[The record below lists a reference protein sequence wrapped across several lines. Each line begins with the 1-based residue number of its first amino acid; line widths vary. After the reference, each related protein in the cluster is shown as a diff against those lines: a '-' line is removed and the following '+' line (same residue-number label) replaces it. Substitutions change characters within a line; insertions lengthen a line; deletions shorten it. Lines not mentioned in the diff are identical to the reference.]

1 MRYGFNNPNYRAL
14 AKETDGDFTK
24 FVVATR
30 KPRDMAQ
37 KWRAF
42 KNIARFFKN
51 PFGYL
56 YWKVQPLH
64 QQNRIRFFWVLLIF
78 HLYQS
83 FLLWIMIKNSKC
95 DITIDTLLFRE
106 RTHD

>member
-1 MRYGFNNPNYRAL
+1 M
-14 AKETDGDFTK
+14 AKETDGDFAK
-24 FVVATR
+24 FVTATR

-51 PFGYL
+51 PFGYTF
-56 YWKVQPLH
+56 WKVQPLH
-64 QQNRIRFFWVLLIF
+64 AQNRIRFVWLLLIW

-83 FLLWIMIKNSKC
+83 FLLYVAIKNSTSPNFK
-95 DITIDTLLFRE
+95 IFV
-106 RTHD
+106 

>member
-1 MRYGFNNPNYRAL
+1 MIGRYEKNQNFINVFYRAL

-24 FVVATR
+24 FVTSTR

-42 KNIARFFKN
+42 KNIARFYKN

-56 YWKVQPLH
+56 FWKVNPLH
-64 QQNRIRFFWVLLIF
+64 SQNRIRLVWALLIW
-78 HLYQS
+78 HL
-83 FLLWIMIKNSKC
+83 
-95 DITIDTLLFRE
+95 T
-106 RTHD
+106 

>member
-1 MRYGFNNPNYRAL
+1 MIRAL

-24 FVVATR
+24 FVTTTR

-42 KNIARFFKN
+42 KNIARFYKN
-51 PFGYL
+51 PFAYIF
-56 YWKVQPLH
+56 WKTEPFIA
-64 QQNRIRFFWVLLIF
+64 QNRVRIMWVLLIM

-83 FLLWIMIKNSKC
+83 FLLWFIIKNSNHIILLIEVRKGAN
-95 DITIDTLLFRE
+95 DRTLAVFNR
-106 RTHD
+106 